1 MTFVFVV
8 KQSIVTLSLG
18 SQSTLG
24 QAKEKPKQNASLK
37 FHENKRMIKVRDW
50 LDQMKVSKIP
60 GCKFIFL

>member
-37 FHENKRMIKVRDW
+37 FHENKRMIKVRD
-50 LDQMKVSKIP
+50 
-60 GCKFIFL
+60 